1 LANSI
6 NRIRTIALVGQA
18 GSGKTSLA
26 EALLTKAGAVRTS
39 GTVERGTTVCDYA
52 PGEKQLR
59 HSLKLA
65 VATFESK
72 LDGEPIRVHM
82 LDTPGYAD
90 FAGHALPALAAVET
104 AAIVINAQNGI
115 EMMTS
120 RFMQYAEKRGLD
132 RLIIV
137 NKIDATNVDCERL
150 LDRIQQTFGKECL
163 PLNLPAGDRSRVSDC
178 FFAPSGEADF
188 SSVEEAHR
196 RLVEQVVEVDER
208 LTEQYLEK
216 GEVTPEELHEPLEQ
230 AMREGHL
237 IPVVFTSAKTGAG
250 IAELLEVIVKLLA
263 NPTEGNPAV
272 YEREEGS
279 GKREA
284 LTASPDIHKHALAHV
299 FKIET
304 DPYIGRLAVFRV
316 HQGRLTPNMQLYIGE
331 GRKPIKPAH
340 LYMLRGKTQTEVQE
354 ALPGDICAIARID
367 EIQFDQI
374 LHDSPEDAH
383 LHARPLELPTSVFG
397 LAVMPKKRQDEQ
409 KVSDVLHKIAAEDPC
424 FRIEHNSQTNE
435 TVMRGLGEMHL
446 KAVLDKMSSQYRI
459 ELDTHPP
466 SVPFRETIAAKADGH
481 SRHKKQTG
489 GAGQFGEVFLKV
501 EPLPRGKGFEFVNA
515 VKGGTIPS
523 QFIPSVEKG
532 VRNVLEA
539 GFVAGFPL
547 QDVRVIVY
555 DGKTHPVD
563 SKDVAFMSAG
573 RKAFLDALAKAH
585 PIVLEPIVN
594 VEIVAPEE
602 RMGDIAGEISA
613 HRGQIRGSDS
623 SRPGVLQITAQAP
636 LSELEQFPAR
646 LKSLTAGRGSYS
658 LEFSHYEP
666 APLQLQ
672 QKLQAAHRPQAEA
685 DWLARKNYR
694 NCNYTY
700 DYRPAAAG
708 GSARGCG
715 RAVSARRVMRK
726 GARF

>member
-1 LANSI
+1 MPNSI
-6 NRIRTIALVGQA
+6 SNIRTIALVGQA
-18 GSGKTSLA
+18 GSGKTTLA
-26 EALLTKAGAVRTS
+26 ECLLTKAGAVHAAGS
-39 GTVERGTTVCDYA
+39 VERGTTVCDYA
-52 PGEKQLR
+52 PGEKQLH

-65 VATFESK
+65 VASFESK
-72 LDGEPIRVHM
+72 LNGETTRVHL
-82 LDTPGYAD
+82 LDTPGYPD

-115 EMMTS
+115 EMMTT

-132 RLIIV
+132 RIIIV
-137 NKIDATNVDCERL
+137 NKIDGATVDCEAL
-150 LDRIQQTFGKECL
+150 LARIQQTFGQECL
-163 PLNLPAGDRSRVSDC
+163 PLNLPAGDRSKVSDC

-188 SSVEEAHR
+188 SSVEDAHK
-196 RLVEQVVEVDER
+196 RLIEQVVEVDEK
-208 LTEQYLEK
+208 LMETYLEK
-216 GEVTPEELHEPLEQ
+216 GEVTPEELHEPLER
-230 AMREGHL
+230 ALREGHL
-237 IPVVFTSAKTGAG
+237 IPVVFTSARTGAG
-250 IAELLEVIVKLLA
+250 IAELLDVIVKLLA
-263 NPTEGNPAV
+263 NPTEGNPPV
-272 YEREEGS
+272 YVSIPTGSDGDIEE
-279 GKREA
+279 
-284 LTASPDIHKHALAHV
+284 LTASPDPDKHALAHV

-316 HQGRLTPNMQLYIGE
+316 HQGRLTPNMQLYIGD

-354 ALPGDICAIARID
+354 AIPGDICAIARIE

-383 LHARPLELPTSVFG
+383 LHTRSLELPTSVFG
-397 LAVMPKKRQDEQ
+397 LAVMARKRQDEQ

-424 FRIEHNSQTNE
+424 FRIEHSSQTNE

-446 KAVLDKMSSQYRI
+446 KAVLDKMASQYKI

-466 SVPFRETIAAKADGH
+466 SVPFRETIAGKADGH

-501 EPLPRGKGFEFVNA
+501 EPLPRGTGFEFVNA

-532 VRNVLEA
+532 VRNVLES

-573 RKAFLDALAKAH
+573 RKAFLDALAKAR

-594 VEIVAPEE
+594 VDIVTPEDK
-602 RMGDIAGEISA
+602 MGDIAGELSA

-623 SRPGVLQITAQAP
+623 PRPGLLQITAQAP

-646 LKSLTAGRGSYS
+646 LKSITAGRGSYS

-685 DWLARKNYR
+685 D
-694 NCNYTY
+694 
-700 DYRPAAAG
+700 
-708 GSARGCG
+708 
-715 RAVSARRVMRK
+715 
-726 GARF
+726 

>member
-1 LANSI
+1 MPNSI
-6 NRIRTIALVGQA
+6 SNIRTIALVGQA
-18 GSGKTSLA
+18 GSGKTTLA
-26 EALLTKAGAVRTS
+26 ECLLAKAGAVHAAGS
-39 GTVERGTTVCDYA
+39 VERGTTVCDYS

-65 VATFESK
+65 VASFDATV
-72 LDGEPIRVHM
+72 DGDTTRVHL
-82 LDTPGYAD
+82 LDTPGYPD

-115 EMMTS
+115 EMMTT

-132 RLIIV
+132 RIIIV
-137 NKIDATNVDCERL
+137 NKIDGATVDCEAVL
-150 LDRIQQTFGKECL
+150 SRIQQTFGQECL
-163 PLNLPAGDRSRVSDC
+163 PLNLPASDRSRVSDC
-178 FFAPSGEADF
+178 FFAPSGESDF
-188 SSVEEAHR
+188 SSVEDAHR
-196 RLVEQVVEVDER
+196 RLVEQVVEVDEK
-208 LTEQYLEK
+208 LMETYLEK
-216 GEVTPEELHEPLEQ
+216 GEVSPEELHEPLEQ

-237 IPVVFTSAKTGAG
+237 IPVVFTSARTGAG

-263 NPTEGNPAV
+263 NPTEGNPPV

-284 LTASPDIHKHALAHV
+284 LTASADIFKHALAHV

-304 DPYIGRLAVFRV
+304 DPYIGRIAVFRV
-316 HQGRLTPNMQLYIGE
+316 HQGRLTPNMQLFIGD

-354 ALPGDICAIARID
+354 AVPGDICAIARIE

-374 LHDSPEDAH
+374 LHDSVEDSH
-383 LHARPLELPTSVFG
+383 LHTRSLELPVSVFG

-424 FRIEHNSQTNE
+424 FHIEHNAQTNE

-446 KAVLDKMSSQYRI
+446 KAILDKMATQYRI

-466 SVPFRETIAAKADGH
+466 SVPFRETIATKADGH

-501 EPLPRGKGFEFVNA
+501 EPLPRGQGFEFVNA

-532 VRNVLEA
+532 VRNVLET

-573 RKAFLDALAKAH
+573 RKAFIDALAKAH

-594 VEIVAPEE
+594 VEIVTPEDK
-602 RMGDIAGEISA
+602 MGDIAGELSA

-623 SRPGVLQITAQAP
+623 PRPGLLQITAQAP

-646 LKSLTAGRGSYS
+646 LKSITAGRGSYS

-666 APLQLQ
+666 APPLLQ

-685 DWLARKNYR
+685 D
-694 NCNYTY
+694 
-700 DYRPAAAG
+700 
-708 GSARGCG
+708 
-715 RAVSARRVMRK
+715 
-726 GARF
+726 

>member
-1 LANSI
+1 MPNSI
-6 NRIRTIALVGQA
+6 SSIRTIALVGQA
-18 GSGKTSLA
+18 GSGKTTLA
-26 EALLTKAGAVRTS
+26 ECLLAKAGAVHAAGS
-39 GTVERGTTVCDYA
+39 VERGTTVCDYA
-52 PGEKQLR
+52 PGEKQLH

-65 VATFESK
+65 VASFESK
-72 LDGEPIRVHM
+72 LNGDTTRIHL
-82 LDTPGYAD
+82 LDTPGYPD

-115 EMMTS
+115 EMMTT

-132 RLIIV
+132 RMIIV
-137 NKIDATNVDCERL
+137 NKIDSPTVDCEAL
-150 LDRIQQTFGKECL
+150 LARIQQTFGQECL

-188 SSVEEAHR
+188 SSVEDAHKK
-196 RLVEQVVEVDER
+196 LIEQVVEVDEK
-208 LTEQYLEK
+208 LMETYLEK
-216 GEVTPEELHEPLEQ
+216 GEVTPEELHEPLER
-230 AMREGHL
+230 ALREGHL
-237 IPVVFTSAKTGAG
+237 IPVVFTSARTGAG
-250 IAELLEVIVKLLA
+250 IAELLDVIVKLLA
-263 NPTEGNPAV
+263 NPTEGNPPV
-272 YEREEGS
+272 YMSIPTGADGDIEE
-279 GKREA
+279 
-284 LTASPDIHKHALAHV
+284 LTANPDPDKHALAHV

-316 HQGRLTPNMQLYIGE
+316 HQGRLTPNMQLYIGD

-354 ALPGDICAIARID
+354 AVPGDICAIARIE

-383 LHARPLELPTSVFG
+383 LHTRSLELPTSVFG
-397 LAVMPKKRQDEQ
+397 LAVMARKRQDEQ

-424 FRIEHNSQTNE
+424 FRIEHSSQTNE

-446 KAVLDKMSSQYRI
+446 KAVLDKMASQYKI

-466 SVPFRETIAAKADGH
+466 SVPFRETIAGKADGH

-489 GAGQFGEVFLKV
+489 GAGQFGEVFLKI

-532 VRNVLEA
+532 VRNVLET

-573 RKAFLDALAKAH
+573 RKAFLDALAKAR

-594 VEIVAPEE
+594 VDIVTPEDK
-602 RMGDIAGEISA
+602 MGDIAGELSA

-623 SRPGVLQITAQAP
+623 PRPGLLQITAQAP

-646 LKSLTAGRGSYS
+646 LKSITAGRGSYS
-658 LEFSHYEP
+658 LEFSHYEA

-672 QKLQAAHRPQAEA
+672 QKLQQAHRPQVEA
-685 DWLARKNYR
+685 D
-694 NCNYTY
+694 
-700 DYRPAAAG
+700 
-708 GSARGCG
+708 
-715 RAVSARRVMRK
+715 
-726 GARF
+726 